1 MCPTKNVG
9 FLYSL
14 KTILLMSIKR
24 PGALWYLLA
33 SILFTSCG
41 EEPIDNGVEGTI
53 EDLVTLKAIENAEV
67 TTVPPTQSVLSDKD
81 GKYQILDLDV
91 GSYDLLVS
99 ANGYV
104 KQKKG
109 NIPVTDS
116 FVTVNFQLKP
126 SPDLVIDPME
136 LVFSNNKNTLGL
148 TIGRLS
154 NRILKWRIDPNVIPT
169 WLIVDP
175 LSGETAAISSSVSVT
190 VNRSKL
196 PDQLQDHSTEL
207 VVRSNGGN
215 VNIIITVTK
224 DNGSSHLK
232 IVPHRTGD
240 VFVGDKP
247 FAAPRQLVIVPRLR
261 RAYITNSM
269 ANLITVVETFTDK
282 VIRQIPINLGAKG
295 LTLARGITH
304 NPERGEI
311 YIANFWQGT
320 LSVVDALEMKE
331 VEQLITGFNPVAI
344 SCSID
349 GQTLYIIRVPKDG
362 GAVTMFDRAANEIA
376 MDTLLGAE
384 LTDIAI
390 KDGQL
395 YVTDGVKNV
404 VFVLD
409 SRTLKVIEQIP
420 VGAKPSRI
428 VMSNDQK
435 FGYVSNAGDNTIS
448 VINTEIFEQVGR
460 IPTGRE
466 PYGIAVHSHEEMTET
481 VYVCNS
487 RERSISLIGMPQGKI
502 VGPPI
507 TVGTQPMGIAI
518 LDRGK
523 KVYVVNEISNDIS
536 ILTAR
541 D

>member
-1 MCPTKNVG
+1 M
-9 FLYSL
+9 
-14 KTILLMSIKR
+14 
-24 PGALWYLLA
+24 LA

-331 VEQLITGFNPVAI
+331 VEQLSTA
-344 SCSID
+344 
-349 GQTLYIIRVPKDG
+349 
-362 GAVTMFDRAANEIA
+362 
-376 MDTLLGAE
+376 
-384 LTDIAI
+384 LTW
-390 KDGQL
+390 Q
-395 YVTDGVKNV
+395 
-404 VFVLD
+404 
-409 SRTLKVIEQIP
+409 P
-420 VGAKPSRI
+420 VG
-428 VMSNDQK
+428 
-435 FGYVSNAGDNTIS
+435 
-448 VINTEIFEQVGR
+448 
-460 IPTGRE
+460 
-466 PYGIAVHSHEEMTET
+466 
-481 VYVCNS
+481 
-487 RERSISLIGMPQGKI
+487 
-502 VGPPI
+502 
-507 TVGTQPMGIAI
+507 
-518 LDRGK
+518 
-523 KVYVVNEISNDIS
+523 
-536 ILTAR
+536 
-541 D
+541 